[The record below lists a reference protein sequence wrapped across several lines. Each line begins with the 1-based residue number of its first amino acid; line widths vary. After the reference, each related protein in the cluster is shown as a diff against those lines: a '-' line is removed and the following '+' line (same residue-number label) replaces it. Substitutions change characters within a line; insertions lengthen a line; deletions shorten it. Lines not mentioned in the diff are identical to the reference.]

1 MHRGAA
7 HAAFR
12 GDHQEKNKMISKTWK
27 LATVLGVAGAFAL
40 SVASAEARDVRKA
53 AHVRGAVASDG
64 YVHQPSVRG
73 SYNYYDAGP
82 RNGGFIYGEPNGPS
96 NYDRNAN

>member
-1 MHRGAA
+1 
-7 HAAFR
+7 
-12 GDHQEKNKMISKTWK
+12 MISKTWK
-27 LATVLGVAGAFAL
+27 LATVLGVAGALAL

-53 AHVRGAVASDG
+53 AHVRGPVASDG

-82 RNGGFIYGEPNGPS
+82 RNEGFIYGEPNGPS